1 MSALLYAKRNPM
13 DLDRAGDYYCKH
25 VMAMTAEDL
34 HSKSDIAMELG
45 HRDRVIDVLLNAAKK
60 TLTDNL
66 DLCDGDTCTLYDLK
80 MAVKD
85 VEPYWDLFAEEGV

>member
-1 MSALLYAKRNPM
+1 MSELLYAKRNPM

-85 VEPYWDLFAEEGV
+85 VDPDWDLFAEEGV